1 MINFNLTPSSSS
13 LRSVPELKFKRSRG
27 FSLKKPS
34 LNFHKSG
41 SLTTRRSHDCIAT
54 PSTPS
59 TPIAPV
65 GRTSVDYPVSSYED
79 DVICIS
85 REHTFDSTSTDEA
98 STDDLRT
105 PSTSPY
111 ASSYASSSSSHHL
124 PRELDEHALS
134 PVDEALDE
142 CDPRRG
148 SQLSMISNWVD
159 NHLEELDLSYDE
171 DGIYEI
177 EIITTDDGFL
187 SRRDSF
193 ILPPGETFKS
203 CQNTPVVPTTPFSR
217 LSRPLPSTP
226 PRKPGFNLQSRRIRP
241 LPPPPSPSWWP
252 S

>member
-1 MINFNLTPSSSS
+1 MMGFSLTVPSSS
-13 LRSVPELKFKRSRG
+13 LRSVSELKFKRSRG

-41 SLTTRRSHDCIAT
+41 SFTTRRSHDYVT
-54 PSTPS
+54 RSTPS
-59 TPIAPV
+59 TPVAAV
-65 GRTSVDYPVSSYED
+65 RTSVDKPVSMYED

-85 REHTFDSTSTDEA
+85 REHTFDSSYMDEA
-98 STDDLRT
+98 STDEPRT
-105 PSTSPY
+105 LSTSPY
-111 ASSYASSSSSHHL
+111 AFSYASSSSSHNL
-124 PRELDEHALS
+124 PRELDDHPLA

-177 EIITTDDGFL
+177 EIITTDDGFI

-193 ILPPGETFKS
+193 ILPPGETFRS
-203 CQNTPVVPTTPFSR
+203 YQTAPVVVPTTSFSR

-226 PRKPGFNLQSRRIRP
+226 PSNSSFGSQSRRIRP
-241 LPPPPSPSWWP
+241 LPPPPSPSW
-252 S
+252 